1 LPKPT
6 ESRVF
11 DELLL
16 VQARSGDRRA
26 AERLAIRWYPR
37 LKRAARRILRD
48 ADLADDAVQEAW
60 AGICSGWLGLSDPG
74 RFPAWAYGILSRKC
88 ADSLRRI
95 VRDRENQQARPAPP
109 DSQADFSSDRMGL
122 NAAFASLPDD
132 QRIAATLFFGE
143 GLTLT
148 DISDATCAPLGTVKS
163 RLFHARQKLKAA
175 LSGSEL

>member
-1 LPKPT
+1 
-6 ESRVF
+6 
-11 DELLL
+11 
-16 VQARSGDRRA
+16 
-26 AERLAIRWYPR
+26 
-37 LKRAARRILRD
+37 
-48 ADLADDAVQEAW
+48 
-60 AGICSGWLGLSDPG
+60 
-74 RFPAWAYGILSRKC
+74 
-88 ADSLRRI
+88 
-95 VRDRENQQARPAPP
+95 
-109 DSQADFSSDRMGL
+109 MGL

>member
-1 LPKPT
+1 MKPT

-11 DELLL
+11 DEILL
-16 VQARSGDRRA
+16 VQARAGDRRA

-37 LKRAARRILRD
+37 LRRAARRILRD
-48 ADLADDAVQEAW
+48 ADLADDAVQNAW
-60 AGICSGWLGLSDPG
+60 TGICSGWLGLSDPEK
-74 RFPAWAYGILSRKC
+74 FPAWAYGILSRKC

-95 VRDRENQQARPAPP
+95 VRDRDNQQSWSLPGDAQQVSP
-109 DSQADFSSDRMGL
+109 DDRMDL
-122 NAAFASLPDD
+122 ASAFASLSAD

-143 GLTLT
+143 GLTLNE
-148 DISDATCAPLGTVKS
+148 ISTATSVPPGTVKS